1 MSKNIMNKE
10 EEYKT
15 AMVQQAPENQ
25 EQLPVDAKDDQPKA
39 EFDLARTVGKVVLV
53 TLGVVVLGVVGICVA
68 GAVSKKKDEDEPEVI
83 DEDDAEDEEKDTD
96 DVDAVANKVVELL
109 ENNGVT
115 FKEKTEF

>member
-25 EQLPVDAKDDQPKA
+25 EQPPVEANDQPKA

-53 TLGVVVLGVVGICVA
+53 TLGIVVLGVVGICVA

-83 DEDDAEDEEKDTD
+83 DDDAEDEEEKDTD
-96 DVDAVANKVVELL
+96 SDDIANKVVELL
-109 ENNGVT
+109 EANGVE
-115 FKEKTEF
+115 FKEKTEI

>member
-25 EQLPVDAKDDQPKA
+25 EQPPVDAANVEPKE

-53 TLGVVVLGVVGICVA
+53 TLGIVVLGVVGICVA

-83 DEDDAEDEEKDTD
+83 DDDAEDEEEKDTD
-96 DVDAVANKVVELL
+96 SDDIANKVVELL
-109 ENNGVT
+109 EANGVE